1 MIQRRF
7 VVSTR
12 SIADK
17 KTQAG
22 SSSINQRNP
31 NSDHAEGVLR
41 ARGFFVHYLAL
52 TFSTLLSSQV
62 SGAHRTELVGLRLG
76 AATHITRSSK
86 SESNPDLLVHPG
98 PSEGPDLMHL
108 LRAHIYPNI
117 SLASGFLPGRPLQ
130 IDNLTRP
137 APPLRPHILYACA
150 TERSNRP
157 DRCACASYLCVTRGR
172 SWVFRVLELTLCCS
186 CPAASVRSQR
196 PQCARHV
203 RRPRRRK
210 PARRWADPSR
220 LALGILGPRAR
231 RRGAAC
237 P

>member
-62 SGAHRTELVGLRLG
+62 SGAHRTGLFCSGLG
-76 AATHITRSSK
+76 QRPTLRGLASPSQTRTFWFIQDHQSS
-86 SESNPDLLVHPG
+86 
-98 PSEGPDLMHL
+98 DLMRL
-108 LRAHIYPNI
+108 SRAHIYPNI

-137 APPLRPHILYACA
+137 APPLRPHLLYACA

-157 DRCACASYLCVTRGR
+157 DRCACASSG
-172 SWVFRVLELTLCCS
+172 
-186 CPAASVRSQR
+186 
-196 PQCARHV
+196 
-203 RRPRRRK
+203 
-210 PARRWADPSR
+210 
-220 LALGILGPRAR
+220 
-231 RRGAAC
+231 
-237 P
+237 

>member
-31 NSDHAEGVLR
+31 NSDHAKGVLR

-62 SGAHRTELVGLRLG
+62 SGAHRTEACWAPAWGSDPHYEVWQVRV
-76 AATHITRSSK
+76 K
-86 SESNPDLLVHPG
+86 PG
-98 PSEGPDLMHL
+98 PFGSSRTIRGPDLMHL
-108 LRAHIYPNI
+108 LRARIHPNI
-117 SLASGFLPGRPLQ
+117 SLASGFLPGRPPQ

-157 DRCACASYLCVTRGR
+157 DRCACT
-172 SWVFRVLELTLCCS
+172 T
-186 CPAASVRSQR
+186 AA
-196 PQCARHV
+196 P
-203 RRPRRRK
+203 
-210 PARRWADPSR
+210 
-220 LALGILGPRAR
+220 
-231 RRGAAC
+231 
-237 P
+237 

>member
-31 NSDHAEGVLR
+31 NSDHAKGVLR

-62 SGAHRTELVGLRLG
+62 SGAHRTELVWAPAWGSDPHYEVWQVRV
-76 AATHITRSSK
+76 K
-86 SESNPDLLVHPG
+86 PG
-98 PSEGPDLMHL
+98 PFGSSRTIRGPDLMHL

-137 APPLRPHILYACA
+137 APPLRPHLLYACA

-157 DRCACASYLCVTRGR
+157 DRCACASTG
-172 SWVFRVLELTLCCS
+172 
-186 CPAASVRSQR
+186 
-196 PQCARHV
+196 
-203 RRPRRRK
+203 
-210 PARRWADPSR
+210 
-220 LALGILGPRAR
+220 
-231 RRGAAC
+231 
-237 P
+237 

>member
-1 MIQRRF
+1 MPPKVISGISSCFQLLFQCQGQVAHVLLTRSPLVYPRRGLTVRLACVKHAASVRPEPGSNSPLKSIQIRRNDQRRF

-76 AATHITRSSK
+76 AATHITRSGK

-137 APPLRPHILYACA
+137 APPLRPHLLYACA

-157 DRCACASYLCVTRGR
+157 DRCACASSG
-172 SWVFRVLELTLCCS
+172 
-186 CPAASVRSQR
+186 
-196 PQCARHV
+196 
-203 RRPRRRK
+203 
-210 PARRWADPSR
+210 
-220 LALGILGPRAR
+220 
-231 RRGAAC
+231 
-237 P
+237 